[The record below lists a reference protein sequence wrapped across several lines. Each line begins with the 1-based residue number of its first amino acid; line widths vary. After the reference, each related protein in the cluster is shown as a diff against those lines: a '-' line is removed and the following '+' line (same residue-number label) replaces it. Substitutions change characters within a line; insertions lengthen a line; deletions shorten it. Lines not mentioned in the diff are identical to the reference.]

1 MSGYVIRS
9 RDICVCTW
17 YVCMGVWG
25 FGSVHMGVWRFGSI
39 AMNFGDT
46 SPFYLKL
53 SMGAMHTLGGII
65 VASVAWQMAQ
75 ESEVAMIQCQR
86 SSAPVVGIAPGTPR
100 AVNPRT
106 VNPRTVMH
114 DPLGIAQSSDEF
126 WRVLMGGERIRQ
138 VDVHAE
144 SGEKDSGDNE
154 DETCVATAATTLH
167 PQPSSHLAWATR
179 LSGGTQLRWWW
190 GGMGD
195 KLHGSMGVIFFSSVP
210 IMVAMLACVM
220 SIIPGVVK
228 QGVGS
233 TSMHALVSV
242 IGYCV
247 CCIHAGVSVPTRLFG
262 TVSPR
267 KDLPTMVFSLHAA
280 CHILYQS
287 IRGIA
292 MMKRSKRRVTSGHL
306 QMASLIMWFCLLL
319 LHILATG
326 MHTRQWAAVYT
337 HQDVMLVHAIAAF
350 LPEVLGTVYIWSR
363 IAVSSALSIV

>member
-1 MSGYVIRS
+1 
-9 RDICVCTW
+9 
-17 YVCMGVWG
+17 
-25 FGSVHMGVWRFGSI
+25 MGVWRFGSI

-75 ESEVAMIQCQR
+75 ESKVAMIRCQR
-86 SSAPVVGIAPGTPR
+86 SSEQANQQIIRSGIRSG
-100 AVNPRT
+100 NPIA
-106 VNPRTVMH
+106 MH
-114 DPLGIAQSSDEF
+114 DPLGIVQGSDEF

-138 VDVHAE
+138 VDAHAE
-144 SGEKDSGDNE
+144 SGQNGLGEDRFGENE
-154 DETCVATAATTLH
+154 DETCIATAANTLH
-167 PQPSSHLAWATR
+167 PQSSSHLAQSEWATG
-179 LSGGTQLRWWW
+179 LSGGAQLRWWW
-190 GGMGD
+190 GGIAD
-195 KLHGSMGVIFFSSVP
+195 KLHSSMGVVFFSSVP

-247 CCIHAGVSVPTRLFG
+247 CCMHAGVSVPTRLFATTG
-262 TVSPR
+262 PR

-306 QMASLIMWFCLLL
+306 QMASLIMWVCLLL

-326 MHTRQWAAVYT
+326 MHTRQWATVYT

>member
-1 MSGYVIRS
+1 
-9 RDICVCTW
+9 
-17 YVCMGVWG
+17 
-25 FGSVHMGVWRFGSI
+25 
-39 AMNFGDT
+39 MNFGDT

-53 SMGAMHTLGGII
+53 SMGTMHTLGSII

-75 ESEVAMIQCQR
+75 ESEIAMIRCQR
-86 SSAPVVGIAPGTPR
+86 SSAQANQHAISDSPIA
-100 AVNPRT
+100 
-106 VNPRTVMH
+106 MH
-114 DPLGIAQSSDEF
+114 DPLGISFFMGGGGSGASGNSDSSDEF
-126 WRVLMGGERIRQ
+126 WRVLMGGERIRR
-138 VDVHAE
+138 VDIQAE
-144 SGEKDSGDNE
+144 SGQNGPEETE
-154 DETCVATAATTLH
+154 DETCVATAATTPL
-167 PQPSSHLAWATR
+167 PQPSSHLAQAEWATR

-195 KLHGSMGVIFFSSVP
+195 KLYGSMGVVFFSSVP

-220 SIIPGVVK
+220 SIIPGVLK
-228 QGVGS
+228 QGAGS

-247 CCIHAGVSVPTRLFG
+247 CCIHAGVSVPTRLFATIG
-262 TVSPR
+262 PR
-267 KDLPTMVFSLHAA
+267 KDMPTMVFSLHAA

-306 QMASLIMWFCLLL
+306 QMASLIMWSCLFL

-326 MHTRQWAAVYT
+326 MHTRQWATVYT
-337 HQDVMLVHAIAAF
+337 HQDIMLVHAIAAF

-363 IAVSSALSIV
+363 MAVSSALSIV